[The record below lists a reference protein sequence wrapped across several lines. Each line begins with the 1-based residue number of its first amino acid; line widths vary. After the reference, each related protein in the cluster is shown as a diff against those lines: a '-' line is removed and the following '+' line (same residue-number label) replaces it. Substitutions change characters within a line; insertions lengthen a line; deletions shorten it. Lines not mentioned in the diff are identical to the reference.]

1 MPHIQVIGFDADDT
15 LWINEEHCRHTE
27 QQFVEL
33 MAPWLTERESRKELF
48 RIEIEDLGLYGYGAK
63 GFTLSL
69 IKAAIGI
76 SNGQVHSELIKPGRS
91 A

>member
-33 MAPWLTERESRKELF
+33 MVPWLTERESRKELF
-48 RIEIEDLGLYGYGAK
+48 RIEIEDLGQ
-63 GFTLSL
+63 TRL
-69 IKAAIGI
+69 IRPPTAC
-76 SNGQVHSELIKPGRS
+76 S
-91 A
+91 APRKLRMIAPAH